1 MKLLYSIYK
10 EYKVLTRDRAG
21 LAITFIMPT
30 VLILI
35 ITLIQDT
42 TFRSVNEASV
52 PLLIVD
58 RDHDSL
64 SNTLEK
70 SLINSKFFVITK
82 KQLTD
87 EETKKKLQQGIFLL
101 ALLFPKILVK
111 D

>member
-42 TFRSVNEASV
+42 TFRSVSEASV

-58 RDHDSL
+58 RDNDSL
-64 SNTLEK
+64 ASSLEK
-70 SLINSKFFVITK
+70 SLAGSKFFAITK
-82 KQLTD
+82 KNMTNEQAKND
-87 EETKKKLQQGIFLL
+87 KSG
-101 ALLFPKILVK
+101 LFVSSNNKMSL
-111 D
+111 